1 VVFRLNTTLYGLMV
15 AAVSSSQPGLGTSLV
30 DILTTS
36 TSLTSGCQMS
46 WNYFGSGHGKGEV
59 DGASA
64 LLKRQIR
71 IEQIKPQGRKL
82 QNATKIV
89 EFLKEQSARVHVGP
103 RGARCTTSKFFW
115 EIKTAGIGAMDRED
129 TRQAE
134 RVPGS
139 MSMHQCRSVSPRDC
153 TLVQFRQLTCFCYA
167 CLGYDTSYSCHQA
180 DHVQEW
186 KLYRLSPRLPTQA
199 RTLYDSNNEI
209 EAGTGGEWIADA
221 LCIGDNITVRA

>member
-1 VVFRLNTTLYGLMV
+1 VVFCLNTTLYGLMV

-115 EIKTAGIGAMDRED
+115 EIKTAGIRAVDRED
-129 TRQAE
+129 TRTVNLE
-134 RVPGS
+134 HVPF
-139 MSMHQCRSVSPRDC
+139 RSLGPVFMRPADLDC
-153 TLVQFRQLTCFCYA
+153 EGDCFKTVWDA
-167 CLGYDTSYSCHQA
+167 
-180 DHVQEW
+180 
-186 KLYRLSPRLPTQA
+186 KR
-199 RTLYDSNNEI
+199 SNS
-209 EAGTGGEWIADA
+209 AAS
-221 LCIGDNITVRA
+221 